1 MSWNLGEGKMPE
13 IQQKNNNNKP
23 IILGVISLLFS
34 FYSLYCVINIIT
46 KQNKQI
52 VKTKTIK
59 CIVPKI
65 VYRNKQGVI
74 LNITYKTLA
83 KDLATNYNFLSKNQQ
98 VQILNAIKKANKIYG
113 INPLVIYSLIS
124 IESSFRF
131 YTQSPKRLVINSDG
145 KKQYDKAIGL
155 CSIIYSI
162 WGKQLKKVKILST
175 KTELYDI
182 EPNIMAGS
190 YILKVLQ
197 DRNKGN
203 TIKALESYFGKSNYA
218 KIYQKK
224 IKAKIGSLIEKEIL

>member
-1 MSWNLGEGKMPE
+1 MSWNLGEGKIPE
-13 IQQKNNNNKP
+13 LINGEISIKDIIIFICILIFLGIMVGHALTKHSSKP
-23 IILGVISLLFS
+23 
-34 FYSLYCVINIIT
+34 T
-46 KQNKQI
+46 
-52 VKTKTIK
+52 VKIKVIK
-59 CIVPKI
+59 CFVPKV
-65 VYRNKQGVI
+65 VYRNKKGVI

-98 VQILNAIKKANKIYG
+98 IQILNAIKKANKIYG

-182 EPNIMAGS
+182 ESNILAGS
-190 YILKVLQ
+190 YILRVLK

-203 TIKALESYFGKSNYA
+203 IIKALEAYFGKSNYA

-224 IKAKIGSLIEKEIL
+224 IRAKIGYLVEKEIL